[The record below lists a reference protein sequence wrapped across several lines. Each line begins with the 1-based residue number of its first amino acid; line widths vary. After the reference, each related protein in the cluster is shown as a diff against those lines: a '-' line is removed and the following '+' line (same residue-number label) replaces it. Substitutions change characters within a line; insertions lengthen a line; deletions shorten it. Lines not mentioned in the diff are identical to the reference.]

1 MNADV
6 ALITSKNVV
15 YMVKYTQ
22 KLNETSF
29 DFSFYRYWQ
38 YKDIASLRQYG
49 LGNNTVVNIGKFIKS
64 SKYSNSIV
72 LIKGSSVHSDV
83 VQEVNEIISS
93 CMMLGIMVTLNQRL
107 DAETLTIVASEFEYD
122 VEFVSAEVQEAI
134 EEFKDDPSN

>member
-22 KLNETSF
+22 KLNESSF

-49 LGNNTVVNIGKFIKS
+49 LGNNTVVNIGKFIS
-64 SKYSNSIV
+64 VSPPIPFLSIV
-72 LIKGSSVHSDV
+72 HFRINK
-83 VQEVNEIISS
+83 
-93 CMMLGIMVTLNQRL
+93 
-107 DAETLTIVASEFEYD
+107 IVKSFQVDSFE
-122 VEFVSAEVQEAI
+122 
-134 EEFKDDPSN
+134 